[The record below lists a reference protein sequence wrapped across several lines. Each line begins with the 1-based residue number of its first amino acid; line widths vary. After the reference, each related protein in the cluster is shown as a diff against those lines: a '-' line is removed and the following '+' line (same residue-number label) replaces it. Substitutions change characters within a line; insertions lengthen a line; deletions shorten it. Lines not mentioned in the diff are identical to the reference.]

1 MMMGPTKKKIM
12 IAAIVSFVIPVV
24 VGGIIFIDYKKD
36 KEKEIEELKVQTEVD
51 SRYVFARNMVVG
63 EIITSDDIL
72 LSTVKKNSAP
82 IDSYDEYCSLEDFLG
97 RRMRIN
103 AEENTL
109 ITSSMLTEE
118 EDANPS
124 IDERLQEFNMIV
136 LPSDLQEGDFV
147 DVRLT
152 MGEGENYIVI
162 SGKEVKKVGK
172 SPTSNTIFLQL
183 DEEEII
189 RMTAA
194 ILESYMTTGT
204 KLYATKY
211 VNPSEQLYKYDR
223 VDYVKKFETTLNM
236 IVETRQKF
244 ADEDPMGYVETY
256 GLGDP
261 VSIQIL
267 SGDESTNDTKLG
279 DSNKT
284 NSSVLTPILGVL
296 GAESVKVEKAN
307 ISTKEIANLIGL
319 TEKETQDIRN
329 ALANNDEEVLGLYRE
344 KLITTRKDMIN
355 TYPVKVNIAKL
366 IKENPNILDTI
377 KAKYNI
383 EELSEKRVDMLDLPL
398 YRFNDEGEL
407 EILEPLRKID
417 EEIKK
422 EIESQKAER
431 KEYLQSLLLDSSY

>member
-1 MMMGPTKKKIM
+1 MMMSPTKKKIM

-24 VGGIIFIDYKKD
+24 VGGILFIDYKKD
-36 KEKEIEELKVQTEVD
+36 KDKEIEDLKIQTEVD
-51 SRYVFARNMVVG
+51 SRYVFARNMIVG

-82 IDSYDEYCSLEDFLG
+82 IDSFDEYCSFEDFLG

-118 EDANPS
+118 EDANPN

-136 LPSDLQEGDFV
+136 LPSDLQEGDFI
-147 DVRLT
+147 DIRLT
-152 MGEGENYIVI
+152 MGNGDNYIVI
-162 SGKEVKKVGK
+162 SGKEVKKVGQT
-172 SPTSNTIFLQL
+172 PTSNTIFLQL

-204 KLYATKY
+204 KIYATKY
-211 VNPSEQLYKYDR
+211 VNPSEQLYTYER
-223 VDYVKKFETTLNM
+223 VNYVKKFETTLNM
-236 IVETRQKF
+236 LVEARQKL
-244 ADEDPMGYVETY
+244 ANEDPMGYVETY
-256 GLGDP
+256 GSGDS

-267 SGDESTNDTKLG
+267 SGDSTANSTT
-279 DSNKT
+279 SNGST
-284 NSSVLTPILGVL
+284 SSVLTPILGVL
-296 GAESVKVEKAN
+296 GAESVKVEKTN

-329 ALANNDEEVLGLYRE
+329 ALNNNNEEVLDLYRE
-344 KLITTRKDMIN
+344 KLVTTRKNMVN

-383 EELSEKRVDMLDLPL
+383 DELSEKRYDMLELPL

-407 EILEPLRKID
+407 EILEPLKQID
-417 EEIKK
+417 EGIQK
-422 EIESQKAER
+422 EIEAQKAER